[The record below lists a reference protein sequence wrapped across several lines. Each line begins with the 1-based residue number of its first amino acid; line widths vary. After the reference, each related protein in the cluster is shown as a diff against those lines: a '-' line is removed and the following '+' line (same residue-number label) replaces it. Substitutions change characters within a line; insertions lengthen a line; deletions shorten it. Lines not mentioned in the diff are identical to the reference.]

1 MNFNRV
7 KELMDEAVAEHGVPC
22 SEIAITLKGET
33 VYRYRNG
40 FRDDNKEI
48 PLRGDELYFLYSAT
62 KPITCTAALQLVEQ
76 GKLKLDDPVSAYIP
90 EFDSLSVMTPQGAVR
105 AQNVMTVHNLFT
117 MTSGL
122 NYDLQKPA
130 IQNILQSNPNPS
142 TLDMVRAFSR
152 DPLQFEPGSHFR
164 YGLSHDVLA
173 AIVEVVSGL
182 PFGTYLQKN
191 IFDVCGM
198 KHTGFAINEDVRSKM
213 CSLYTYI
220 PETDEAV
227 LVEKVNGFSLSA
239 AYQSGGA
246 GLISCVDDYSRFVAE
261 MASGNRLLK
270 KETIDLMR
278 ANHLNP
284 QAWQDFQACKCGY
297 SYGLGVRTSINSNFP
312 SNSEFGWD
320 GAGGA
325 YVLIDPVQRLGV
337 FYATHIK
344 NHGTYLYQN
353 LHPAIRDA
361 IYEQILS

>member
-1 MNFNRV
+1 
-7 KELMDEAVAEHGVPC
+7 MDEAVAEHCVPC

-40 FRDDNKEI
+40 FRDDNRVI

-90 EFDSLSVMTPQGAVR
+90 EFEKLFVTTPLGAVQ

-122 NYDLQKPA
+122 NYDLQKAA
-130 IQNILQSNPNPS
+130 IRSLLQSNSNPS
-142 TLDMVRAFSR
+142 TLDMVRAFPG
-152 DPLQFEPGSHFR
+152 DPLQFEPGTHFM

-182 PFGTYLQKN
+182 SFGDYLQKH

-198 KHTGFAINEDVRSKM
+198 KQTGFAINEDVRSKM
-213 CSLYTYI
+213 CSQYMYM

-227 LVEKVNGFSLSA
+227 LVEKKNVFSLSP

-261 MASGNRLLK
+261 MSSGNRLLR

-278 ANHLNP
+278 ANHLSP
-284 QAWQDFQACKCGY
+284 QAWQDFQDCKRGY
-297 SYGLGVRTSINSNFP
+297 SYGLGVRSSCNRDYP

-320 GAGGA
+320 GAAGA
-325 YVLIDPVQRLGV
+325 YVLIDPVQQLGI

-344 NHGTYLYQN
+344 NHGTYLYQK

-361 IYEQILS
+361 VYEQIL